1 MTVEIIIKEIRE
13 KEGITIDNLSRD
25 TGISKKR
32 LSDIENGNIDT
43 SKILFVEMLL
53 IAQNLG
59 KKITDIYRTG
69 EIVVV
74 RKDWF

>member
-69 EIVVV
+69 EIELV
-74 RKDWF
+74 RKDRF

>member
-69 EIVVV
+69 EIEVV
-74 RKDWF
+74 RKDRF

>member
-74 RKDWF
+74 RKDRF